1 VQSVNNNGDG
11 ILNANQPY
19 NGNGEYVAFI
29 DGGGGGGGGSS
40 YVPPTPPNPTFVPP
54 TYTESDNN
62 RLKISLISD
71 DSAEFLQDNISVG
84 IGLSSDV
91 IFSPALQFG
100 SSRTYK
106 SNVNGKISTNYFI
119 VSVEKTYSEPT
130 TPSPTVNYQDYIYPI
145 YNPNPDY
152 NYEYFNGSN
161 FGNSSYYNNN
171 NNNGYY
177 NINNN
182 YGAGYNNT
190 NYNWNYNYQ
199 YTSKIQTSV
208 QPTKND
214 IKYTENI
221 LVREYELNNNG
232 TFTIGTE
239 RTLPSTSGV
248 VDLRFKFK
256 IAGKDIDGNDNPIE
270 TGNPK
275 NIAYEI
281 AFASNF
287 QNELGDILSLKYEIV
302 DNSLN
307 IVDGTTIL
315 LKNGN
320 TNDKIIS
327 SELLKNSYVNLEV
340 KGELPEGYTY
350 SSIYYTSKGNA
361 ERNSTEFSSWNKVG
375 QFFKI
380 QSSELAGGIVVA
392 AILEKDVKVAKP
404 EISVSNF
411 KYDAEIK
418 ESDVDKIVNVTF
430 STTNTDYV
438 YAYVNADSPLRV
450 SANQGYISLFFN
462 KDFRSEYGTK
472 KIYLVPVSDLYGT
485 GDRVEVL
492 VNFIAINDF
501 PSITQIIYPDSI
513 DVPSFS
519 DLQIDYEVQ
528 YNSFAVSSIDVELLA
543 KDNSRI
549 GLFKNL
555 PPNGAFKI
563 NLRELADR
571 FSQWNGNDNVT
582 LIFKPFNRGGEE
594 ELIGNEY
601 TIITNIAYPVIRLD
615 EDIIRKSIYDA
626 FIENLKFIEP
636 ERDSKHLTHLANFGN
651 DEQIIISS
659 WENDNWTLSDKM
671 EDELGN
677 VVIKKQ
683 VNSTIL
689 KLYSPL
695 PANITSNSTFW
706 ITKLMSNPLI
716 ETVVLNEQDNL
727 SCPTIKGPN
736 FNIDVDFVSGQSTN
750 YESLDNL
757 ILSTSPSS
765 SANLVS
771 TYLSSSLNNTDEL
784 NIDYTNGTDYLW
796 NNFVHFS
803 SATERVDNFVYKVQL
818 IEAYETAISASNAS
832 QAHSGS
838 LSSIQESERQQL
850 KKNQLVNAFDGFE
863 NFLYESSSMSWPYI
877 GNSRKLSTTNDV
889 TIWYENIIEL
899 ATIWD
904 NNNPN
909 FIKNNIPQY
918 IVNDENNESYLLF
931 FTMVGQHFDNI
942 YYHTKAIEKSRG
954 LGYKAKD
961 GISDKLLFDVLK
973 SFNWDAKNL
982 AADEHLWEY
991 TFGLDSNGTHKYDTP
1006 AKQRTYEVWRRIV
1019 NNLPYLLKHKGTKR
1033 GVYAL
1038 LSCYGIPASNLSI
1051 LEFGGPE
1058 IDNNETKSKLVMDNV
1073 TTALKMNS
1081 GSYLEMDWKNTDKG
1095 RVPNTIEMFVKPAYA
1110 REYQLISGSN
1120 WGVYLNGSTD
1130 SSYGQVK
1137 FTYSGSNQLRNT
1149 ISSSLLPIFN
1159 DKFFGISVSSGSN
1172 GLQMDIRQADKE
1184 RTLFSNSVSAS
1195 SYTNWN
1201 SGTKIKIGEKYSGSL
1216 DEFRLWSEQLDTN
1229 IFNQHVSFPEMING
1243 NSYTASTH
1251 DLYFRLDFEY
1261 PKNLAVTQSM
1271 INVDTNIYFSGS
1283 LTRNNFENGLQIIT
1297 GSISNI
1303 TLINGGSGYTS
1314 SLGTSNGTIPLYFVG
1329 GEFKQIQPSVTGS
1342 LTNGVLTSISI
1353 SHGGTGM
1360 VSFPNNLQPSASLS
1374 QSINNSI
1381 TPIVIELTGS
1391 VANFV
1396 SENITPL
1403 LFATASGFTS
1413 VTSYPYQFEA
1423 IDRTIIMEVPD
1434 GGASRYSTN
1443 KIRFESQ
1450 TDLNGNDASGG
1461 IDLSIKQRA
1470 TKKAF
1475 DQSPTDSNRV
1485 GLFFSPTK
1493 ELNIDIAKSLGG
1505 LNIDDY
1511 IGDPSDDY
1519 KPNYSKLDSLR
1530 NYYFQRFDGRDIYSY
1545 INLIKLYEKSMFD
1558 DIKKM
1563 LPARV
1568 KATTGLLIEPHFLER
1583 SKIAHKKPSGEDYQQ
1598 ETSIHFADTTIFLA
1612 ENQQYETVIDGNLSE
1627 NLFGENNQYDGTIYT
1642 ASVDKTF
1649 AESYQLD
1656 SLINPND
1663 NLNQIAESFQNEVT
1677 IDAGLGE
1684 ATILSEIDI
1693 YATNTFV
1700 GQSDYENVG
1709 FGIYAQNGH
1718 AIRTYFDTNGR
1729 RVKERIKVDLIKEQK
1744 QRDVVAYN
1752 IKINGKGDP
1761 RGGYHITSS
1770 IYYETKLN
1778 IQPYSGSKVINAGTG
1793 SIVEVTKVN
1802 GYLPT
1807 HYRNTSDLTRGLEN
1821 SFYRGSKNTAATT
1834 LDGSSPIET
1843 FVSNPNTLRVN
1854 KTGRDSSE
1862 PILEVE

>member
-1 VQSVNNNGDG
+1 VQSVNNRDEMNV
-11 ILNANQPY
+11 NRPY
-19 NGNGEYVAFI
+19 DGNGEYTSFI

-40 YVPPTPPNPTFVPP
+40 YVPPTTPNPTFVPP
-54 TYTESDNN
+54 SYLDSDNN
-62 RLKISLISD
+62 RLKIALISD
-71 DSAEFLQDNISVG
+71 EAAEFLQDDVNVG
-84 IGLSSDV
+84 IGVSSDV

-106 SNVNGKISTNYFI
+106 ANVNGKTSTNYFI
-119 VSVEKTYSEPT
+119 VSVEKTYREPLNE
-130 TPSPTVNYQDYIYPI
+130 PAPTVNYQDYIYPT
-145 YNPNPDY
+145 YNSNDY
-152 NYEYFNGSN
+152 NYGYFNNSN
-161 FGNSSYYNNN
+161 FGNNNFGNGFNNN
-171 NNNGYY
+171 NNTGFS
-177 NINNN
+177 
-182 YGAGYNNT
+182 YNN
-190 NYNWNYNYQ
+190 NYNWNYNFQ
-199 YTSKIQTSV
+199 YTSRIKTSV
-208 QPTKND
+208 EPTRND
-214 IKYTENI
+214 IRYAENI
-221 LVREYELNNNG
+221 LVREYELNIG
-232 TFTIGTE
+232 GGYTIGTE
-239 RTLPSTSGV
+239 RSLLSTSGV
-248 VDLRFKFK
+248 IDLRFKFK
-256 IAGKDIDGNDNPIE
+256 PISVGDGNPIDPLPP
-270 TGNPK
+270 T

-287 QNELGDILSLKYEIV
+287 QSELGDILSLKYEIV

-315 LKNGN
+315 LKNAN
-320 TNDKIIS
+320 TNDKVIN

-350 SSIYYTSKGNA
+350 SSIYYTSRGNA
-361 ERNSTEFSSWNKVG
+361 ERNSTEFSSWNRVG

-380 QSSELAGGIVVA
+380 QSSELSGGIVVA
-392 AILEKDVKVAKP
+392 AILEKDVIVAKP

-430 STTNTDYV
+430 STTNADYV
-438 YAYVNADSPLRV
+438 YAYVNADNPLRV

-462 KDFRSEYGTK
+462 KDFASEYGTK

-555 PPNGAFKI
+555 PPNGAFNI
-563 NLRELADR
+563 NLRQLADR
-571 FSQWNGNDNVT
+571 FSQWNGNSTVT

-594 ELIGNEY
+594 ELVGNEY
-601 TIITNIAYPVIRLD
+601 TVVTNIAYPTIRLD

-636 ERDSKHLTHLANFGN
+636 ERDSKYLTHLANFGN

-659 WENDNWTLSDKM
+659 WENDNWTLSDKA
-671 EDELGN
+671 EDTLGN
-677 VVIKKQ
+677 VVITKQ
-683 VNSTIL
+683 VDSTIL

-716 ETVVLNEQDNL
+716 ETVVLSEQDNL
-727 SCPTIKGPN
+727 SCPTIKGAN

-757 ILSTSPSS
+757 ILSASPSS

-784 NIDYTNGTDYLW
+784 NINYTDNSGYLW

-803 SATERVDNFVYKVQL
+803 SAKERVDNFVYKVQL
-818 IEAYETAISASNAS
+818 IETYETAISASNAS

-838 LSSIQESERQQL
+838 LASIQEAERQQL
-850 KKNQLVNAFDGFE
+850 KKNQLINAFDGFE
-863 NFLYESSSMSWPYI
+863 KFLYTSSSYSLYNSSSITWPHS
-877 GNSRKLSTTNDV
+877 GSVRVNSTSTLVTNNYGTGWYD
-889 TIWYENIIEL
+889 TIIDL
-899 ATIWD
+899 AEDFDIQ
-904 NNNPN
+904 NPN
-909 FIKNNIPQY
+909 YIKNNIPQY
-918 IVNDENNESYLLF
+918 IVNDENNASYLLF

-982 AADEHLWEY
+982 AADEKLWEY
-991 TFGLDSNGTHKYDTP
+991 TFGLDSNGAHKYDTP

-1019 NNLPYLLKHKGTKR
+1019 NNLPYLLKHKGTRR

-1058 IDNNETKSKLVMDNV
+1058 INNNETKSKLIMDNI
-1073 TTALKMNS
+1073 TTALKFNS
-1081 GSYLEMDWKNTDKG
+1081 SACISMDWKNTDKL
-1095 RVPNTIEMFVKPAYA
+1095 RKPDTIEFFTKPTTAGKYRIIDGDNSIA
-1110 REYQLISGSN
+1110 LWLSGS
-1120 WGVYLNGSTD
+1120 LGSD
-1130 SSYGQVK
+1130 YGK
-1137 FTYSGSNQLRNT
+1137 IYFTYSGSTDLSSPDLVNT

-1159 DKFFGISVSSGSN
+1159 GKFFGIEVSRTLGALSSSFELN
-1172 GLQMDIRQADKE
+1172 LRQSDKE
-1184 RTLFSNSVSAS
+1184 RTIFQESISASVSNTLS
-1195 SYTNWN
+1195 DWEN
-1201 SGTKIKIGEKYSGSL
+1201 GTLIELGNGFVGSV
-1216 DEFRLWSEQLDTN
+1216 DEFRLWSTPLDKQR
-1229 IFNQHVSFPEMING
+1229 FYEHVSFPEMVNG
-1243 NSYTASTH
+1243 NSYTASTT
-1251 DLYFRLDFEY
+1251 DLHFRLDFEY
-1261 PKNLAVTQSM
+1261 PKDLSTSKSLL
-1271 INVDTNIYFSGS
+1271 NVANNIFYPKSYV
-1283 LTRNNFENGLQIIT
+1283 RNNFEET
-1297 GSISNI
+1297 GSIVNVTS
-1303 TLINGGSGYTS
+1303 TLGAPI
-1314 SLGTSNGTIPLYFVG
+1314 
-1329 GEFKQIQPSVTGS
+1329 
-1342 LTNGVLTSISI
+1342 
-1353 SHGGTGM
+1353 
-1360 VSFPNNLQPSASLS
+1360 SASA
-1374 QSINNSI
+1374 I
-1381 TPIVIELTGS
+1381 
-1391 VANFV
+1391 
-1396 SENITPL
+1396 
-1403 LFATASGFTS
+1403 GFTPVS
-1413 VTSYPYQFEA
+1413 TYPYQFEA
-1423 IDRTIIMEVPD
+1423 IDRTVVLEVPD

-1450 TDLNGNDASGG
+1450 ELIS
-1461 IDLSIKQRA
+1461 DLSSKSRA
-1470 TKKAF
+1470 TKKSF

-1493 ELNIDIAKSLGG
+1493 ELNLDIAKSFGG
-1505 LNIDDY
+1505 LNIDNY

-1519 KPNYSKLDSLR
+1519 RPNYSQLDSLR
-1530 NYYFQRFDGRDIYSY
+1530 NYYFERFDGRDIYSY

-1583 SKIAHKKPSGEDYQQ
+1583 SKVARKKPIGENNQYDA
-1598 ETSIHFADTTIFLA
+1598 SIHFADTTIFLA
-1612 ENQQYETVIDGNLSE
+1612 ENNQYETTIDGNLSE

-1642 ASVDKTF
+1642 ASIDKTF

-1663 NLNQIAESFQNEVT
+1663 NLTQMGESYQNNVT

-1684 ATILSEIDI
+1684 ATILTEIDI
-1693 YATNTFV
+1693 YDINTFV
-1700 GQSDYENVG
+1700 GQSDYETIG
-1709 FGIYAQNGH
+1709 FGIYAENGH
-1718 AIRTYFDTNGR
+1718 AIRTYFDKDGR
-1729 RVKERIKVDLIKEQK
+1729 RVRERIKVDLIKEQK
-1744 QRDVVAYN
+1744 KRDVVAYN
-1752 IKINGKGDP
+1752 IVINGKGDP
-1761 RGGYHITSS
+1761 RGGYYLTSS

-1778 IQPYSGSKVINAGTG
+1778 IQPYSGSKEINVGTG
-1793 SIVEVTKVN
+1793 SIVEVTKLN

-1807 HYRNTSDLTRGLEN
+1807 HYRNTSDLTTGMEN
-1821 SFYRGSKNTAATT
+1821 SFYKGSRYKSFIDKDGRTIWNTI
-1834 LDGSSPIET
+1834 DGSSPVET